1 MADLNGG
8 RSHCRGRAEMSS
20 LGSIRIN
27 LFRRIGNNGG
37 GSLWPHVTQGMNGT
51 NYYICFTLTQQV
63 MEMYGELH
71 L

>member
-1 MADLNGG
+1 MEAAHCGLM
-8 RSHCRGRAEMSS
+8 SH
-20 LGSIRIN
+20 
-27 LFRRIGNNGG
+27 
-37 GSLWPHVTQGMNGT
+37 GMNGT